1 MADSLSRGTRV
12 RPPCPG
18 VAGAGTMDDHR
29 QPGGATIV
37 AILDTVNLRLTVV
50 SGVSL
55 SYCRAMLSRIVL
67 AVDLAT
73 GRPLM
78 YNIRETLSV

>member
-1 MADSLSRGTRV
+1 MWGREHV
-12 RPPCPG
+12 C
-18 VAGAGTMDDHR
+18 V
-29 QPGGATIV
+29 
-37 AILDTVNLRLTVV
+37 LDTVNLRLTVV

-55 SYCRAMLSRIVL
+55 SYCRAMLSRIVSEP

>member
-1 MADSLSRGTRV
+1 MGCSRSKRERGREHV
-12 RPPCPG
+12 C
-18 VAGAGTMDDHR
+18 
-29 QPGGATIV
+29 I
-37 AILDTVNLRLTVV
+37 DTVNLRLTVV

-55 SYCRAMLSRIVL
+55 SYCRAMLSRIVVEL

>member
-1 MADSLSRGTRV
+1 MYMMRCSLGKRERGREHV
-12 RPPCPG
+12 C
-18 VAGAGTMDDHR
+18 
-29 QPGGATIV
+29 I
-37 AILDTVNLRLTVV
+37 DTVNLRLTVV

>member
-1 MADSLSRGTRV
+1 MRCSLGKRERGREHV
-12 RPPCPG
+12 C
-18 VAGAGTMDDHR
+18 
-29 QPGGATIV
+29 I
-37 AILDTVNLRLTVV
+37 DTVNLRLTVV

-55 SYCRAMLSRIVL
+55 SYCRAMLSRIVFEP

>member
-1 MADSLSRGTRV
+1 MGSGTRMCI
-12 RPPCPG
+12 R
-18 VAGAGTMDDHR
+18 HR
-29 QPGGATIV
+29 QPG
-37 AILDTVNLRLTVV
+37 LTAV

-55 SYCRAMLSRIVL
+55 SYGRAMLSRITEP

>member
-1 MADSLSRGTRV
+1 MGCSRLREK
-12 RPPCPG
+12 G
-18 VAGAGTMDDHR
+18 VGITY
-29 QPGGATIV
+29 V
-37 AILDTVNLRLTVV
+37 LDTVNLRLTIV